1 MNRYKPYSDVLVLD
15 ELIYILRKKY
25 GIPFNISIDF
35 IESSVLPYI
44 TPLQLGEEEYLN
56 AIKILKN
63 YNKV

>member
-1 MNRYKPYSDVLVLD
+1 VLD